1 MGVWGGINRKSV
13 RREAGVDHQR
23 VREGE
28 MCMIKIRCM
37 KFSKKNN
44 NKKLELSV
52 ISHAFNPEI

>member
-13 RREAGVDHQR
+13 RREAGVDLQR

-28 MCMIKIRCM
+28 MCMIKIHCM
-37 KFSKKNN
+37 KFLKKNN

-52 ISHAFNPEI
+52 INHAFNPEI